1 MTINIIRAAIL
12 RLAVLFAVCFSAAAV
27 AQDFSA
33 IISAPDRTDADRQ
46 ADKRRDPMKLLEFVG
61 PRPGW
66 RVLDMAVGAGYSTEL
81 MARAVQPGGKVIAQ
95 DDRASEKFSARMK
108 TPIMS
113 SVEAFVTPFDD
124 LSNPAFRD
132 FDLETFLFGYHD
144 TTYLPVDRAKMNKAL
159 FDVLKPGGLLVV
171 ADHSAKPEDGT
182 TVGKTLHRISEK
194 SVRAEIEAAGFVFV
208 ADADFN
214 RHPEDERTNAIFRN
228 PTPVDGFVL
237 KFRKP

>member
-1 MTINIIRAAIL
+1 MTIKVIRAAIL

-81 MARAVQPGGKVIAQ
+81 MARTVQPGGKVIAQ

-132 FDLETFLFGYHD
+132 FDLETFFSD
-144 TTYLPVDRAKMNKAL
+144 ITTR
-159 FDVLKPGGLLVV
+159 
-171 ADHSAKPEDGT
+171 
-182 TVGKTLHRISEK
+182 RICPSTAPK
-194 SVRAEIEAAGFVFV
+194 
-208 ADADFN
+208 
-214 RHPEDERTNAIFRN
+214 
-228 PTPVDGFVL
+228 
-237 KFRKP
+237 